1 MSKFQNKLIG
11 KIGED
16 LARDYLV
23 KQGYQIVAAN
33 FHTRFGEIDIIAQD
47 KDILVFVE
55 VKTKVGLDFGPPEA
69 MFTPRKYDRVKR
81 MATVYLKGRDVPC
94 RIDMI
99 AIVLDPTHQPI
110 SINHY
115 QNPY

>member
-1 MSKFQNKLIG
+1 MSHFQNKLIG
-11 KIGED
+11 SIGEN
-16 LARDYLV
+16 LAKDYLI
-23 KQGYQIVAAN
+23 KKGYQIVTQN
-33 FHTRFGEIDIIAQD
+33 FHTRFGEIDLIAQD

-55 VKTKVGLDFGPPEA
+55 VKTKVGLDFGSPEA

-81 MATVYLKGRDVPC
+81 MATIYLKGRDVPC
-94 RIDMI
+94 RIDLV
-99 AIVLDPTHQPI
+99 AIVLNESHHPI